1 MLVSFLWQVGQDSY
15 ALSLGNLVMAQG
27 GDRRRH
33 PQNLQGVL
41 RLAVEAGSA
50 SEGPTPNEPM
60 SEEVNER
67 LTFLGPFLCL
77 PHFWFICTASLFRLE
92 LR

>member
-1 MLVSFLWQVGQDSY
+1 MLTLHFNSLLTSCVIYVGEDLMTSRKIILIALFWQS
-15 ALSLGNLVMAQG
+15 NLVMAQG

-50 SEGPTPNEPM
+50 SEGPAPNEPM
-60 SEEVNER
+60 SEEVNE
-67 LTFLGPFLCL
+67 
-77 PHFWFICTASLFRLE
+77 
-92 LR
+92 